1 MNLGASLGN
10 YLRNTELKMKGLS
23 VSTEHLFEAN
33 QDPFLLQ
40 RMQSRA
46 VEFDTIDKKV
56 QRGYISKDDGAREL
70 GYEKAFKTS
79 IP

>member
-1 MNLGASLGN
+1 M
-10 YLRNTELKMKGLS
+10 LS

-40 RMQSRA
+40 RMQARS
-46 VEFDTIDKKV
+46 VEFNTIDQKV

-70 GYEKAFKTS
+70 GDEKAFRA
-79 IP
+79 

>member
-1 MNLGASLGN
+1 
-10 YLRNTELKMKGLS
+10 MKGLS
-23 VSTEHLFEAN
+23 VSTEHSFEAN

-46 VEFDTIDKKV
+46 VEFNTIDQKV

-70 GYEKAFKTS
+70 GYEKAFKS
-79 IP
+79 